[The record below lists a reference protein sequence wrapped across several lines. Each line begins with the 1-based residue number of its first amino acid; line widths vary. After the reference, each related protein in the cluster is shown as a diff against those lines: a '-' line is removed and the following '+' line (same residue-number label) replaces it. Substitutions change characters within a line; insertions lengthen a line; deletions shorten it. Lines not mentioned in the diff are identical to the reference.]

1 MTHQS
6 GPPEPGFNAPH
17 GQPPQGWYPPQQ
29 PSAAPYGQQP
39 SFSYPPS
46 GPMPPMPPNGGWHQ
60 PPPGPPPPSGR
71 NTGLIVALVAVLI
84 VAAVLVGYVLWP
96 KGEQTAEPPAASP
109 SPSPSVPASPSASG
123 TSPGPSTSPSPSVA
137 SGSTAPPSS
146 SAPTSGEAPPVVPS
160 DLPTVNPDIP
170 AATPTEAGPDPLN
183 PGYDPEKGRGGFKE
197 PRAERP
203 PIEAPDATPAQEWPT
218 IADPG
223 PWTGSWQQVVG
234 ERGRYVVPADWV
246 VDIDVLRGYDT
257 MAKTLVVR
265 DSAAFGKD
273 PCGGDDLAFV
283 GTMKPIEGK
292 RQDALAEFMASSWSL
307 LINTEWEGDYYLVP
321 EPVTMEFPFADGLK
335 GYLST
340 VTFVPK
346 RPGECDFPAVRVSVV
361 TRSTS
366 DASRIAVMVMVSRVG
381 KEGELGLTLERQILS
396 SYVPN

>member
-1 MTHQS
+1 MTQP
-6 GPPEPGFNAPH
+6 GPDPRFNAPH

-29 PSAAPYGQQP
+29 PPAPPPGQPP

-60 PPPGPPPPSGR
+60 PPPGPPPPSDG

-109 SPSPSVPASPSASG
+109 SQSPSAPASPAISEEPPSPSATSA
-123 TSPGPSTSPSPSVA
+123 PSTATGTTVPPA
-137 SGSTAPPSS
+137 TNAP
-146 SAPTSGEAPPVVPS
+146 ASGEAPPVVPS

-234 ERGRYVVPADWV
+234 ERGRYAVPADWV

-257 MAKTLVVR
+257 MAKTLIVR
-265 DSAAFGKD
+265 DSSVFGKD
-273 PCGGDDLAFV
+273 QCQGEDLAFV

-307 LINTEWEGDYYLVP
+307 LINTQWEGDYYLVP
-321 EPVTMEFPFADGLK
+321 EPVTMEFPFADGVK

-346 RPGECDFPAVRVSVV
+346 HPGECDFPAMRVSVV
-361 TRSTS
+361 TRSGGDPS
-366 DASRIAVMVMVSRVG
+366 QIAVMVMVSRVG